1 MKEEVIVIGA
11 GAAGLMAACE
21 LAEARYRVLV
31 LEARDRIG
39 GRIQSWTDPEGK
51 IIECG
56 AEFIHGPLPL
66 TTALLDEAGLSKTRT
81 GGKWVELRSGH
92 AEASEDD
99 KTWQQLMQALKNL
112 EEDMTLQDFLESH
125 FAKDRYALLKDKAI
139 SFAEGYDAADA
150 SKVSARALYEEW
162 AQESEEQSRV
172 EQGYSGLISHLAD
185 RIRDNGGRI
194 LMGQPVSFI
203 VAGPKDATVIAGKQ
217 FSAAHV
223 VVAVPLGVLQKE
235 SISISPAN
243 VQYQNAIQELGFG
256 DVIKF
261 LLRFDEPFWEKDYPG
276 LGFLF
281 SRASVPTWW
290 TQNPQ
295 KSSLLTGWLAGRA
308 ARASCHLSQ
317 AQLLDMAVHSLA
329 QIFSTDI
336 KSIRQRLR
344 ETRIVNWSS
353 DPFTCGAYA
362 YARPGSAAARKIL
375 SKPLEKRVYFA
386 GDYMYDGAAMG
397 TVEAALNSGLEVA
410 RNIILHG

>member
-39 GRIQSWTDPEGK
+39 GRIQSWTDPDGK

-56 AEFIHGPLPL
+56 AEFIHGSLPL
-66 TTALLDEAGLSKTRT
+66 TLSLLDQAGLNKARA
-81 GGKWVELRSGH
+81 GGTWIELRSGH
-92 AEASEDD
+92 AEATDGD
-99 KTWQQLMQALKNL
+99 KSWQVLLQALKNL

-125 FAKDRYALLKDKAI
+125 FPKDKYALLKDRAI

-150 SKVSARALYEEW
+150 SKVSAKALYEEW
-162 AQESEEQSRV
+162 AQESEEQGRV
-172 EQGYSGLISHLAD
+172 EQGYTGLINFLAD
-185 RIRDNGGRI
+185 RLRDNGGRI
-194 LMGQPVSFI
+194 LTGQPVSFV
-203 VAGPKDATVIAGKQ
+203 VANPKDVTVIAGKQ
-217 FSAAHV
+217 FSASQV
-223 VVAVPLGVLQKE
+223 VLAAPLGVLQNE

-243 VQYQNAIQELGFG
+243 MQYLQAIQDLGFG

-261 LLRFDEPFWEKDYPG
+261 LLRFDEAFWESEYPG

-281 SRASVPTWW
+281 SRASIPTWW
-290 TQNPQ
+290 TQQPQ
-295 KSSLLTGWLAGRA
+295 KSTLLTGWLAGRG
-308 ARASCHLSQ
+308 ARACCHLSQ

-329 QIFSTDI
+329 QIFSTDLKAI
-336 KSIRQRLR
+336 QDRLR
-344 ETRIVNWSS
+344 ETRIVNWSN
-353 DPFTCGAYA
+353 DPFTLGAYA
-362 YARPGSAAARKIL
+362 YARPGSFAARKVL
-375 SKPLEKRVYFA
+375 SKPLEGRIYFA